1 MIQNNYDLNVFA
13 GGSRS
18 VRWLQLNHMS
28 PTRGIEVQ
36 RQGHFRV
43 ILIYFNLAPD
53 CNFLVFLLFP
63 LSFHES
69 VIVWESPAEG
79 IKTGWMG
86 DKFFGY
92 YNPVKLL

>member
-1 MIQNNYDLNVFA
+1 MDTAKSRAPLEA
-13 GGSRS
+13 SRS
-18 VRWLQLNHMS
+18 NVN
-28 PTRGIEVQ
+28 GIFVSFE
-36 RQGHFRV
+36 F
-43 ILIYFNLAPD
+43 ILIWLLIAIFS
-53 CNFLVFLLFP
+53 FLLFP

-79 IKTGWMG
+79 IKTVWME